1 MMARLIP
8 WREPAK
14 SLEAFRREIDRLFDR
29 FFEVMPFSE
38 QEFVPSVDI
47 SETDTEII
55 VQAEIPGI
63 DPKDLDISL
72 NGRLLTIKGEKRSEH
87 EEKKENYHKIE
98 RKYGSF
104 SRTIDLPADIDS
116 DKVEALYKDGV
127 LKIILPKTESGKKIE
142 VKTTSV

>member
-1 MMARLIP
+1 MARLIP

>member
-1 MMARLIP
+1 MPRLIP
-8 WREPAK
+8 WREPIK

-29 FFEVMPFSE
+29 FFEAIPFSE

-47 SETDTEII
+47 AETDKDII

-87 EEKKENYHKIE
+87 EEKRENYHKIE
-98 RKYGSF
+98 RKYGAF
-104 SRTIDLPADIDS
+104 SRTLDLPTDVDP
-116 DKVEALYKDGV
+116 DKVEATYKDGV
-127 LKIILPKTESGKKIE
+127 LKIVLPKVEAGKKIE
-142 VKTTSV
+142 VKAA

>member
-1 MMARLIP
+1 MEI
-8 WREPAK
+8 
-14 SLEAFRREIDRLFDR
+14 FRREIDRLFDR

-38 QEFVPSVDI
+38 QEFMPSVDI
-47 SETDTEII
+47 SETDKDVI

-72 NGRLLTIKGEKRSEH
+72 NGRLLTIKGEKKSEH

-104 SRTIDLPADIDS
+104 SRTLELPVDVDP
-116 DKVEALYKDGV
+116 DKVGATYKDGV
-127 LKIILPKTESGKKIE
+127 LKIVLPKTEAGKKIE
-142 VKTTSV
+142 VKTT

>member
-1 MMARLIP
+1 MARLIP
-8 WREPAK
+8 WREPTK
-14 SLEAFRREIDRLFDR
+14 SLEIFRREIDRLFDR

-38 QEFVPSVDI
+38 QEFMPSVDI
-47 SETDTEII
+47 SETDKDVI

-72 NGRLLTIKGEKRSEH
+72 NGRLLTIKGEKKSEH

-104 SRTIDLPADIDS
+104 SRTLELPVDVDP
-116 DKVEALYKDGV
+116 DKVGATYKDGV
-127 LKIILPKTESGKKIE
+127 LKIVLPKTEAGKKIE
-142 VKTTSV
+142 VKTT

>member
-1 MMARLIP
+1 MARLIP
-8 WREPAK
+8 WRESAK
-14 SLEAFRREIDRLFDR
+14 SLEAFRREMDRLFDK
-29 FFEVMPFSE
+29 FFEMMPFSE
-38 QEFVPSVDI
+38 QEFIPSVDI

-72 NGRLLTIKGEKRSEH
+72 NGRLLTIKGEKKSEH

-104 SRTIDLPADIDS
+104 SRTLELPADVDP
-116 DKVEALYKDGV
+116 DKVEAKYKDGV
-127 LKIILPKTESGKKIE
+127 LKIALSKTESGKKIQVSAE
-142 VKTTSV
+142 

>member
-1 MMARLIP
+1 MARLIP
-8 WREPAK
+8 WREPVK

-29 FFEVMPFSE
+29 FFEAMPFSE

-47 SETDTEII
+47 SETDKEVII
-55 VQAEIPGI
+55 QAEIPGI

-98 RKYGSF
+98 RKYGAF
-104 SRTIDLPADIDS
+104 TRTLELPVDVDPE
-116 DKVEALYKDGV
+116 KVEATYKDGV
-127 LKIILPKTESGKKIE
+127 LKIVFSKIEAGKKIE
-142 VKTTSV
+142 VKTA